1 MKSIFF
7 LLAFTI
13 SLTSLGQTKSENN
26 LIFIS
31 EFSYKFSP
39 QKPSTPREISHKLPI
54 INLIGSN
61 VSKEIQYTFWLFNDS
76 DDTLMITNIES
87 VYSAYFQI
95 TNKLLPSQ
103 KTPFVFRCTLQN
115 NEYDFTTNHYS
126 AIVSL
131 SNNTQLFFNI
141 VIPTISNNMVVVY
154 KDDGVTSNYAISKQ
168 KDHLY
173 NLVIFMNEK
182 GGVIDDAIITKID
195 DESFHIVVNGACKAK
210 DLEQMKKYQKEF
222 PGVSLEMLEDSTT
235 LVALQGPKASSALE
249 KLLPKSVD
257 LKQMKFMTC
266 MEEVNVGGV
275 LCRLSRCGYTG
286 EDGFEISAIKD
297 GGKMFD
303 TLLSIKNV
311 LPAGFVCYYYYY
323 Y

>member
-173 NLVIFMNEK
+173 NLVIFYE
-182 GGVIDDAIITKID
+182 
-195 DESFHIVVNGACKAK
+195 
-210 DLEQMKKYQKEF
+210 
-222 PGVSLEMLEDSTT
+222 
-235 LVALQGPKASSALE
+235 
-249 KLLPKSVD
+249 
-257 LKQMKFMTC
+257 
-266 MEEVNVGGV
+266 
-275 LCRLSRCGYTG
+275 
-286 EDGFEISAIKD
+286 
-297 GGKMFD
+297 
-303 TLLSIKNV
+303 
-311 LPAGFVCYYYYY
+311 
-323 Y
+323 